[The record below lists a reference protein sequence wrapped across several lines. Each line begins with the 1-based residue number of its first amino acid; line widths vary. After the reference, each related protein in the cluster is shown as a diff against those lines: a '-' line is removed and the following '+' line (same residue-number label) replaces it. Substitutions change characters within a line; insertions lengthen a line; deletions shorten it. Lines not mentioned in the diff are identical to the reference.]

1 MSQWGEAVILVVDME
16 NHIVTITLP
25 KEGRVQVKKNQYLKK
40 NKEV

>member
-1 MSQWGEAVILVVDME
+1 MNRSCYTRGGYGKS
-16 NHIVTITLP
+16 HVTITLP